1 MTASPSGRASRLR
14 PRSTRRARVSLT
26 PLIDVVFILLV
37 FFMLASSF
45 QSWRRIALD
54 APAQAGA
61 TAARDAPPTALLR
74 LPESGGYALN
84 GRRLSKTELRGRLA
98 DFADRTEPPRLL
110 VAPGPG
116 VTVQDTVAALDLAA
130 AAGLA
135 EVRLLQ
141 EGDGP

>member
-14 PRSTRRARVSLT
+14 RRPARRARLSLT

-45 QSWRRIALD
+45 QSWRRVALE
-54 APAQAGA
+54 APAQAGRT
-61 TAARDAPPTALLR
+61 TAGEGPPTALLR
-74 LPESGGYALN
+74 LPAPGDYALN
-84 GRRLSKTELRGRLA
+84 GVAVSHTELRGRLA
-98 DFADRTEPPRLL
+98 AFAERAEPPRLL
-110 VAPGPG
+110 VAPGSG

-135 EVRLLQ
+135 EVRLLR